1 MVLKYFDIYTGE
13 WTDIISEDTGSTLEY
28 NTETG
33 WEIMK
38 GYKKYIAQ
46 LTQIG
51 SDVPTAIV
59 LENTLGF
66 IPDWKYDS
74 AGVYGFDW
82 DVDFNS
88 DKCAILIYNTIDKP
102 IEIAYNNTYNITLL
116 SGSNGYI
123 TSATIEIRYYN

>member
-1 MVLKYFDIYTGE
+1 MNLKLFDINEGLWIDVSGTPGA
-13 WTDIISEDTGSTLEY
+13 SLEY
-28 NTETG
+28 NDVSG
-33 WEIMK
+33 WVIGS
-38 GYKKYIAQ
+38 GYKSYVAQ
-46 LTQIG
+46 LSQVG

-59 LENTLGF
+59 LENNLGF

-74 AGVYGFDW
+74 AGIYGFDW
-82 DVDFNS
+82 DVDFDS

-102 IEIAYNNTYNITLL
+102 IEITYNSTYDITLL